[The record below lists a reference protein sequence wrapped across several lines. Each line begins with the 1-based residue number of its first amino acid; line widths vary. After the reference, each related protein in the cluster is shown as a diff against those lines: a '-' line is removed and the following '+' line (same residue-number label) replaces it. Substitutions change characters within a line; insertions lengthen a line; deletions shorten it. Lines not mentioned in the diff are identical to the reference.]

1 MTDAERKKA
10 FEKARAVE
18 LKARALLLATTREDV
33 IKLLN
38 EALAEIKALLADMPT
53 EYEMYRLPM
62 LQKQI
67 EQTLVTFGNNSAE
80 LLAQGATQA
89 WAGGQSLAT
98 TPLEAAG
105 IRIAASLPALDTRLL
120 MAMSNF
126 MVDRIQDVSAQAAAK
141 IKSQL
146 GLVLIG
152 AQSPGEAVSTIT
164 DVLGEESRERAIT
177 ITRTE
182 LGRVHA
188 VAAQQRMEQA
198 AEHVPGL
205 QKQWRRS
212 GKIHSRENHDA
223 IDGQIQPVNKP
234 FALVAKKDG
243 LPLFMMHPHD
253 PAAPAGEVIN
263 CGCVAI
269 PFKNDWKVLNPGK
282 MPYSALEL
290 QHDPNGIKRAINDSI
305 QNPVKIVEVFDPSQ
319 QRDKNGRWTKTGS
332 AKMSVHTLAQQSMQV
347 ADRKIEAV
355 IGTVDAATMRN
366 KTGFDLAGH
375 VHVVDNYAVRHTMRK
390 HGNPD
395 REAMRG
401 QIAVTLK
408 DFNQVGKITSAPD
421 HVFRDGKNGTGRDVI
436 VFAKVINGI
445 GYRYVG
451 EIRPGRKQVA
461 MDSMRKKKG
470 AWSS

>member
-10 FEKARAVE
+10 FEKARSAE
-18 LKARALLLATTREDV
+18 LKARAALLATTREDV

-38 EALAEIKALLADMPT
+38 EALAEIKSLLATLPT
-53 EYEMYRLPM
+53 EYEQYKLP
-62 LQKQI
+62 LIQKQI
-67 EQTLVTFGNNSAE
+67 EQTLVVFGNNSADV
-80 LLAQGATQA
+80 LAQGATQA
-89 WAGGQSLAT
+89 WAGGQALAVA
-98 TPLEAAG
+98 PLEAAG

-188 VAAQQRMEQA
+188 VAAQQRLEQA

-269 PFKNDWKVLNPGK
+269 PHMASWKVIHPGRKPFSEEEVRLNPRK
-282 MPYSALEL
+282 RELNDAL
-290 QHDPNGIKRAINDSI
+290 
-305 QNPVKIVEVFDPSQ
+305 QNPVKITEAFNPSQ
-319 QRDKNGRWTKTGS
+319 PRDEKGQWSKTGS
-332 AKMSVHTLAQQSMQV
+332 LSVKELARQAMQV
-347 ADRKIEAV
+347 ADKKMVALV
-355 IGTVDAATMRN
+355 GPVDAAAIHD
-366 KTGFDLAGH
+366 KTGFRLDGYAH
-375 VHVVDNYAVRHTMRK
+375 AVDNYAIRHTIRK

-395 REAMRG
+395 TEAKRG

-408 DFNQVGKITSAPD
+408 DFALIGKITSAPD
-421 HVFRDGKNGTGRDVI
+421 HVFADGKSGTGRDVI
-436 VFAKVINGI
+436 VFTKVINGI

-470 AWSS
+470 AWGS

>member
-10 FEKARAVE
+10 FEKARSAE
-18 LKARALLLATTREDV
+18 LKARAALLTQTREDV
-33 IKLLN
+33 IALLN

-67 EQTLVTFGNNSAE
+67 EQTLVTFGNHSADV
-80 LLAQGATQA
+80 LAQGATQA
-89 WAGGQSLAT
+89 WAGGQALVTA
-98 TPLEAAG
+98 PLEAAG
-105 IRIAASLPALDTRLL
+105 IRIAASLPALDTAML

-126 MVDRIQDVSAQAAAK
+126 MTDRMQDVSKQAISK
-141 IKSQL
+141 INSQL

-152 AQSPGEAVSTIT
+152 AQSPGEAIGTIT
-164 DVLGEESRERAIT
+164 AILGEESRERAIT
-177 ITRTE
+177 IARTE

-198 AEHVPGL
+198 EEKVPGL
-205 QKQWRRS
+205 QKRWRRS

-223 IDGQIQPVNKP
+223 IDGQVRDVGKP
-234 FALVAKKDG
+234 FNLLAKKDG
-243 LPLFMMHPHD
+243 LPIEMMHPHD
-253 PAAPAGEVIN
+253 PKASAGEVIN
-263 CGCVAI
+263 CGCISI
-269 PFKNDWKVLNPGK
+269 PFKKDWKVLHPGK
-282 MPYSALEL
+282 MPFSALEL
-290 QHDPNGIKRAINDSI
+290 QHDPKGIKRAVNDAI
-305 QNPVKIVEVFDPSQ
+305 ANPVKIAEAFDPSQ
-319 QRDKNGRWTKTGS
+319 QRDKNGRWAKNGS
-332 AKMSVHTLAQQSMQV
+332 TKMSVHTLAQQSMQV

-355 IGTVDAATMRN
+355 IGMVDTATVRN

-375 VHVVDNYAVRHTMRK
+375 VHVMDNYAVRHTMRK

-408 DFNQVGKITSAPD
+408 DFTLVGKITSAPD